1 MTKVHLV
8 YVPRMMKNI
17 LGHLP
22 DLWYNYETLLKY
34 FGCHTVTFDRSDIT
48 KSSLKPYAIHAL
60 SLICTYAL
68 SYIFSYM
75 HSLQLPCHN
84 TYTTNRNMK
93 EIGCVKYKMTV
104 QGTMVRSNVHQH
116 QLLTCS
122 SPHQLISSSAHQLIS
137 SSATSATPATSGTSA
152 YHQHQHQSV
161 SIGINQYQSA

>member
-1 MTKVHLV
+1 MHL
-8 YVPRMMKNI
+8 
-17 LGHLP
+17 
-22 DLWYNYETLLKY
+22 
-34 FGCHTVTFDRSDIT
+34 
-48 KSSLKPYAIHAL
+48 
-60 SLICTYAL
+60 CTYAL

-122 SPHQLISSSAHQLIS
+122 SPHQLISWSADQQHQQHQQHQV
-137 SSATSATPATSGTSA
+137 
-152 YHQHQHQSV
+152 HQHIISISINRYQSV
-161 SIGINQYQSA
+161 SISINQHQSAMPIRHQSGSININLNQRASIASISYGYKISRTCQR

>member
-104 QGTMVRSNVHQH
+104 QGTIQCASASAAH
-116 QLLTCS
+116 LLIS
-122 SPHQLISSSAHQLIS
+122 SSAHLLISSSAHQLIS
-137 SSATSATPATSGTSA
+137 
-152 YHQHQHQSV
+152 
-161 SIGINQYQSA
+161 